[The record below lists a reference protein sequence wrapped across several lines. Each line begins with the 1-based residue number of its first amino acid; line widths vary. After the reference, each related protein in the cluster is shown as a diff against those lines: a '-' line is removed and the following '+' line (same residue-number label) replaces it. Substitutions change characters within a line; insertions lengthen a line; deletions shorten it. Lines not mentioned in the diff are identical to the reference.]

1 MTNRE
6 TFIDV
11 LAREYRGRAQQAVG
25 ARSRTPTACANV
37 PQSIARAGQV
47 LILHDRGHDIL
58 SYAVKRACKVLKI
71 GTTRRAIAEYLAAG
85 E

>member
-6 TFIDV
+6 TFVNV
-11 LAREYRGRAQQAVG
+11 LAREYRGRAQRAVG
-25 ARSRTPTACANV
+25 ARSHTPTACANV
-37 PQSIARAGQV
+37 PQSIARAWQV
-47 LILHDRGHDIL
+47 LVLHDRGHDIL
-58 SYAVKRACKVLKI
+58 SYAVERACKVLKI